1 MEGSRGPVSGSV
13 SFRTE
18 TGLLPPLHKI
28 QTVKSKV
35 FWKMAGAKKD
45 GVSQHRSIQRSRDR
59 WARHIARMLGED
71 VYKEFGGKALE
82 KLPF

>member
-1 MEGSRGPVSGSV
+1 
-13 SFRTE
+13 
-18 TGLLPPLHKI
+18 
-28 QTVKSKV
+28 
-35 FWKMAGAKKD
+35 MAGAKKD